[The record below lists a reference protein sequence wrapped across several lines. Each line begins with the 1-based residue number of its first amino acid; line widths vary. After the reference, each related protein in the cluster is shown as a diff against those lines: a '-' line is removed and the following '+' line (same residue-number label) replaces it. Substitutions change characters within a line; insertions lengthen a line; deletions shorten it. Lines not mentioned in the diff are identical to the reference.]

1 MQTPTASC
9 SLPVHSNSM
18 LCICSGRGRGRGR
31 GRGDGDK
38 EEWVPVTKLGR
49 LVKSGKI
56 KSLEHIYLF
65 SMPIKEYEIVDYFL
79 GPPGANK
86 LKDEVMKVQPVQ
98 KQTRAGQRTR
108 FKAFVLVGDFDGH
121 VGLGVKVGKEV
132 ANAIRGAI
140 LAAKLAVVP
149 VRRGYWGKK
158 IGLPHTVPN
167 KIHGKCG
174 SVHIRLV
181 PAPRGTGIVAAPTSK
196 KILQYAGIADC
207 FTSSSGASA
216 TLGNFAKATFAALSC
231 LYGYLTPDLWKE
243 TRFTKQPFQ
252 EFTDDLSATKTIK
265 SRGIADKYS

>member
-1 MQTPTASC
+1 MTLTPCVFS
-9 SLPVHSNSM
+9 
-18 LCICSGRGRGRGR
+18 GRGRGR

-38 EEWVPVTKLGR
+38 EEWVPCTKLGR
-49 LVKSGKI
+49 LVKAGKI

-65 SMPIKEYEIVDYFL
+65 SMPIKEYEIVDWFL
-79 GPPGANK
+79 GPPGSNK

-140 LAAKLAVVP
+140 LAAKMAVVP

-207 FTSSSGASA
+207 FTSSSGSSA
-216 TLGNFAKATFAALSC
+216 TLGNFAKATFNALSV

-243 TRFTKQPFQ
+243 TKFTKQPFQ
-252 EFTDDLSATKTIK
+252 EFTDDLTGNTKHIK
-265 SRGIADKYS
+265 SRGIADKFS